1 MANAIVTLDGSALTF
16 LDGLG
21 GLILPMA
28 TIPTFPTLKGLA
40 WPVGRAP
47 LQSTLKQ
54 KAISGKETRLQL
66 YSFGLYKYELT
77 FSYLGS
83 GAQNQDWQLLMSF
96 FQLVAGAA
104 LPFHFNDVYDN
115 AIAGQMLGT
124 GDGATRSFNF
134 ARTLS
139 LITEPVQDV
148 TQASVTVRVA
158 TVAQDSSSYSFLTD
172 PNWGF
177 AYGIE
182 FDASHVPASG
192 APVTADFSYNWPCR
206 FDDDTA
212 EFSSF
217 MFNFWELKK
226 LSFTTLKAV

>member
-1 MANAIVTLDGSALTF
+1 MLAAIGALDGSALSF
-16 LDGLG
+16 LDGFG

-28 TIPTFPTLKGLA
+28 TIPTFPALKGLA

-66 YSFGLYKYELT
+66 YSFGLYKYDLT

-83 GAQNQDWQLLMSF
+83 GPQNQDWQLLMSF
-96 FQLVAGAA
+96 FQLVAGSA
-104 LPFHFNDVYDN
+104 LPFHFNDLYDN
-115 AIAGQMLGT
+115 SVAGQVLGT

-134 ARTLS
+134 VRTLS
-139 LITEPVQDV
+139 LITEPIQDV
-148 TQASVTVRVA
+148 TQSPVTVRVA
-158 TVAQDSSSYSFLTD
+158 NVVQDASSYSFLTD

-177 AYGIE
+177 TYGFE
-182 FDASHVPASG
+182 FDASHVPAPG
-192 APVTADFSYNWPCR
+192 APVTADFAFNWPCR
-206 FDDDTA
+206 FDADTA

-226 LSFTTLKAV
+226 LSFTTMKVV

>member
-1 MANAIVTLDGSALTF
+1 MLGTLATLDGSALTF
-16 LDGLG
+16 IDGLG

-28 TIPTFPTLKGLA
+28 TIPTFPTLKGMA
-40 WPVGRAP
+40 WPVQRSP
-47 LQSTLKQ
+47 VQSTLKQ

-66 YSFGLYKYELT
+66 YSFGLYKYDLA

-83 GAQNQDWQLLMSF
+83 GAQNQDWQLLLSF

-104 LPFHFNDVYDN
+104 LPFHFNDMYDSQV
-115 AIAGQMLGT
+115 AGQVLGT
-124 GDGATRSFNF
+124 GDGATRAFNF
-134 ARTLS
+134 VRTLS

-148 TQASVTVRVA
+148 TQSSVTVRVA
-158 TVAQDSSSYSFLTD
+158 NVVQAAGNYSFLTD

-177 AYGIE
+177 TYGIE
-182 FDASHVPASG
+182 FGSSYVPASG
-192 APVTADFSYNWPCR
+192 APVTADFSFNWPCR
-206 FDDDTA
+206 FDEDSA

-226 LSFTTLKAV
+226 LAFTTMKVV